1 MIEEIKSAS
10 KHSYHAQRNWDRSR
24 TIPEEHI
31 STLLEVIKNSPTK
44 QGETHYK
51 VLWTDDSNL
60 IYNIYRK
67 TKHFT
72 VTPSGTLD
80 YTEQDGKTKK
90 EYNVRNSQI
99 YSNLL
104 FGFAYD
110 WNQNFARSH
119 HHAIVDEG
127 KANKASWTQ
136 REKQMT
142 LSMGIAVGE
151 LILSANLLGYRTGIC
166 SAFWER
172 ELREFFNE
180 EKITLLVGVGYP
192 SSRPRREHE
201 EVLNKDILAKDRRT
215 GADDQKW
222 LFPAF
227 KKQMT
232 IKKI

>member
-1 MIEEIKSAS
+1 
-10 KHSYHAQRNWDRSR
+10 
-24 TIPEEHI
+24 
-31 STLLEVIKNSPTK
+31 
-44 QGETHYK
+44 
-51 VLWTDDSNL
+51 
-60 IYNIYRK
+60 
-67 TKHFT
+67 
-72 VTPSGTLD
+72 
-80 YTEQDGKTKK
+80 
-90 EYNVRNSQI
+90 
-99 YSNLL
+99 
-104 FGFAYD
+104 
-110 WNQNFARSH
+110 
-119 HHAIVDEG
+119 
-127 KANKASWTQ
+127 
-136 REKQMT
+136 
-142 LSMGIAVGE
+142 MGIAVGE